1 MGSTGKRPKTAP
13 RPPAKPKRVG
23 RGASSYVHFEGLLSP
38 AQLER
43 ARAFTASEP
52 VQDALEKAEL
62 FNGPGASRDRKS
74 RVAWLDRAGHRDED
88 SERAIYPTWLH
99 NRLRDCAREVTAR
112 PHTCPG
118 RRLSQPSRR
127 RCTQTH
133 HKLGDKWCPI
143 GLDRNGRWTPRY
155 EPLQYA
161 VRHLSRSQ
169 CWCLWANEGRPSVPG
184 IRAGRTLRQL
194 AH

>member
-1 MGSTGKRPKTAP
+1 MGSPRKRSKTAP
-13 RPPAKPKRVG
+13 RPPTKPKRVG

-74 RVAWLDRAGHRDED
+74 RVAWLDRAGHSDED

-112 PHTCPG
+112 PHTWVPDAASLSPPDGVALRRTTSWETSGARLAGTATADG
-118 RRLSQPSRR
+118 RRDTN
-127 RCTQTH
+127 RCSMRCATSADPMLVP
-133 HKLGDKWCPI
+133 LG
-143 GLDRNGRWTPRY
+143 
-155 EPLQYA
+155 
-161 VRHLSRSQ
+161 
-169 CWCLWANEGRPSVPG
+169 
-184 IRAGRTLRQL
+184 
-194 AH
+194 